1 MSTYSQV
8 IQAHFRTPN
17 SLEKRTAMKKL
28 GVVLILWACTLPLS
42 ACAILET
49 SPCYGTGCPVLHS
62 SKNAPAAAQNA
73 PAQPAQDNTATT
85 TTPAQT
91 QKKHHHKFWIL

>member
-1 MSTYSQV
+1 
-8 IQAHFRTPN
+8 
-17 SLEKRTAMKKL
+17 MKKL
-28 GVVLILWACTLPLS
+28 GVVLVLWACTLPLS

-49 SPCYGTGCPVLHS
+49 GPCYGTGCPVMHS
-62 SKNAPAAAQNA
+62 SKNVPAAAQNA

-85 TTPAQT
+85 TTTTTPAQT

>member
-1 MSTYSQV
+1 
-8 IQAHFRTPN
+8 
-17 SLEKRTAMKKL
+17 MKKL

-42 ACAILET
+42 GCAILET
-49 SPCYGTGCPVLHS
+49 GPCYGTGCPVLHS
-62 SKNAPAAAQNA
+62 KNAPTAAQNT
-73 PAQPAQDNTATT
+73 PAQPAQDTTATA

>member
-1 MSTYSQV
+1 
-8 IQAHFRTPN
+8 
-17 SLEKRTAMKKL
+17 MKKL
-28 GVVLILWACTLPLS
+28 GAVLILCCCTLSFS
-42 ACAILET
+42 ACAIREAG
-49 SPCYGTGCPVLHS
+49 PCYGTGCPVLHS

-73 PAQPAQDNTATT
+73 PAQQAQDNTATT